1 MCVPTPLYPHATGCN
16 TIPNCEDVAS
26 AASDPAQPD
35 ATEIEGKRL
44 ANRWLHANGLAAHAA
59 PWGTHAGVKAS
70 NPKSN
75 YEAKPISSFVF
86 IKLSK
91 RKPNSADVS
100 RGDVYQACN
109 RMQHDPK
116 LRGWF
121 AASCLLLERLA
132 SYSNFTA
139 QTHRCAGASELWC
152 QIPRMWRSG
161 DCYDGGWTFWITP

>member
-1 MCVPTPLYPHATGCN
+1 MYRHATGCN
-16 TIPNCEDVAS
+16 TLPNCEDVAS

-35 ATEIEGKRL
+35 AAEIEEKRP
-44 ANRWLHANGLAAHAA
+44 ANPWLHATGWQPTRPARGRTRRSESVE
-59 PWGTHAGVKAS
+59 PKA
-70 NPKSN
+70 N
-75 YEAKPISSFVF
+75 YEAKPIFSFVF

-91 RKPNSADVS
+91 RKPNSVS
-100 RGDVYQACN
+100 RGEVYQACN